1 MITVVFPWNIQAD
14 MFDIVNPTKQLS
26 CSLVFFKVFF
36 FLQGIVRGGINVT
49 TVDPADIRGLGTA
62 WLDFVVR
69 LPLSNNGSSVNA
81 LS

>member
-1 MITVVFPWNIQAD
+1 
-14 MFDIVNPTKQLS
+14 MFDIVNPKNSYPVPLYY
-26 CSLVFFKVFF
+26 FFQVFF
-36 FLQGIVRGGINVT
+36 FLQGIVRGGTDVT

-69 LPLSNNGSSVNA
+69 LPLSSDRNSVKT

>member
-1 MITVVFPWNIQAD
+1 MI
-14 MFDIVNPTKQLS
+14 DIVNLKNSYPV
-26 CSLVFFKVFF
+26 SLYY
-36 FLQGIVRGGINVT
+36 FLQVFLPQGIIRGGIHVT

-69 LPLSNNGSSVNA
+69 LPLSSDRSSVKT